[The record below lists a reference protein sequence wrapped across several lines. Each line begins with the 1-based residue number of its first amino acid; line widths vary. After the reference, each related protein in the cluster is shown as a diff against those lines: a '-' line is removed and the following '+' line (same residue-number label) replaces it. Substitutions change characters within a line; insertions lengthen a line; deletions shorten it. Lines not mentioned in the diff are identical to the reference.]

1 MLFILRGVASGRV
14 REVTVEAISI
24 ADARQK
30 AVAEGHFESN
40 DHVVGVWERR
50 DQPRL

>member
-1 MLFILRGVASGRV
+1 MLFILRGVASGKV
-14 REVTVEAISI
+14 REVTVEAVSI
-24 ADARQK
+24 ADARRK